1 MKYANASTGREY
13 DRESANMD
21 RGGLGN
27 EKVKGGAEVDRKGG
41 KTKKWTE
48 RVGGRFTRRGRRGL
62 AEERG
67 EVMRPV
73 TAFTPRLCG
82 N

>member
-1 MKYANASTGREY
+1 MANMKYANVSKEG
-13 DRESANMD
+13 
-21 RGGLGN
+21 GN
-27 EKVKGGAEVDRKGG
+27 EHREKRKQTPTKRKSEGLEVVPKGVE
-41 KTKKWTE
+41 TE
-48 RVGGRFTRRGRRGL
+48 KQRVGGWFTGRL
-62 AEERG
+62 EEERG